1 MADSLQCVGHG
12 ARMLGWCVGAL
23 VTAGCAY
30 QVPGQAVMPP
40 GEGPLSPPLVDA
52 DDVLLD
58 LARMRGITGAGEDL
72 TIIPSMDGKYP
83 VDIDLLAKDAP
94 TPCRFLFAETATF
107 GRDFDDFHKT
117 TYQDPPDGA
126 LISQAAAA
134 YPDPPTARRA
144 LGALTGLADECATTQ
159 FGQTYLGDV
168 TADGDSLRVRPSG
181 RCGRDYRLKF
191 VVLVEVTFCEFPES
205 VPHIVMTNIL
215 ANVPG

>member
-1 MADSLQCVGHG
+1 
-12 ARMLGWCVGAL
+12 MLGWCVGAL

-30 QVPGQAVMPP
+30 QVPGLAVMPA

-52 DDVLLD
+52 DNILLD
-58 LARMRGITGAGEDL
+58 LSRMRGITGARDDL

-94 TPCRFLFAETATF
+94 APCRFMFADTATF
-107 GRDFDDFHKT
+107 GRDVDDFHKT
-117 TYQDPPDGA
+117 TYQDPPDHA
-126 LISQAAAA
+126 LISQAAAVYA
-134 YPDPPTARRA
+134 DRQGARRA
-144 LGALTGLADECATTQ
+144 LDALTGLADECATTR
-159 FGQTYLGDV
+159 FGQIYLGDV
-168 TADGDSLRVRPSG
+168 TADGDSLRIRPSG

-205 VPHIVMTNIL
+205 VPRIVMTNIL